1 MDPFL
6 LTVWIVRLAFLG
18 LLYLFLFRIARALV
32 GDLRAAAREPG
43 AELGRLVVVASPAGE
58 PEEGTSLGLDA
69 IATIGRD
76 VNNAIVV
83 EDQFVSAEHSIL
95 TFRGRAWYVE
105 DLGSTNGTFV
115 NSAPIE
121 GVAPLGFGDV
131 IQIGQVRLRLERPR
145 VDRSRR

>member
-6 LTVWIVRLAFLG
+6 LTVWIVRLLFLG
-18 LLYLFLFRIARALV
+18 LLYLFLFRIARARV

-43 AELGRLVVVASPAGE
+43 AELGRLIVVASPAGE
-58 PEEGTSLGLDA
+58 PAEGTSLALDA

-76 VNNAIVV
+76 VNNAVVV
-83 EDQFVSAEHSIL
+83 EDQFVSAEHAIL

-105 DLGSTNGTFV
+105 DLDSTNGTFV
-115 NSAPIE
+115 NGSPVD

-131 IQIGQVRLRLERPR
+131 VQVGQVRLRLERPR
-145 VDRSRR
+145 TDASRR